1 MAAGNKSHHAKPQ
14 SFQKLQVVH
23 LLNQF
28 YFIALQHMEFSLEIL
43 DDKLE
48 LLEKNERS

>member
-14 SFQKLQVVH
+14 SFQKL
-23 LLNQF
+23 LSSALTKLQF

-48 LLEKNERS
+48 LLEKK

>member
-23 LLNQF
+23 LLN
-28 YFIALQHMEFSLEIL
+28 YSFIL
-43 DDKLE
+43 
-48 LLEKNERS
+48 